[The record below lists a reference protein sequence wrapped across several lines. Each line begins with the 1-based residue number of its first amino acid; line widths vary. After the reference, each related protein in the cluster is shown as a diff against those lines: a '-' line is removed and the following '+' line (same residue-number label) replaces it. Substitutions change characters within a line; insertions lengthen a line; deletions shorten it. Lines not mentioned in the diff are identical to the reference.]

1 MFCSVCNHHL
11 NHHVTLAEKNAD
23 QEAIDDLKKQVQAE
37 ANPKMKTLLK
47 SRLDILKKEV
57 EVAKEFEKQLA
68 KSTKKLQE
76 AVTRL
81 MKQGRGDILLN
92 MSPLELKNFLISEGL
107 GESIAYFEQSQLDI
121 VQLTNE
127 AMKAIDPNFI
137 SGDINIISST
147 IQRTVSSVFDDSV
160 IPDLTKAI
168 KNTVNSALVIGSTKA
183 PLDALASEFLKS
195 VGRNTTQARLKIA
208 EFGRSTQ
215 AINAESA
222 GLDLFLYV
230 GPKDGITR
238 PFCRK
243 LVGKVLSKSQINRL
257 NNGQGAGPVL
267 TTGGGYNCRHSWTP
281 ISKGFVQV
289 MDLKQTNDDEIKDL
303 TQ

>member
-23 QEAIDDLKKQVQAE
+23 QEAIDDLKKQVQSE

-107 GESIAYFEQSQLDI
+107 GDSIAYFEQSQLDI

-127 AMKAIDPNFI
+127 AMKAVDPNFI

-147 IQRTVSSVFDDSV
+147 IQRTVASVFDDSV

-215 AINAESA
+215 AVNAESA

-257 NNGQGAGPVL
+257 NNGQGSGPVL

>member
-37 ANPKMKTLLK
+37 VNPKMKTLLK

-107 GESIAYFEQSQLDI
+107 GDAIAYFEQSQLDI

-195 VGRNTTQARLKIA
+195 VGKNTTQARLKIA

-215 AINAESA
+215 AINAEAA

>member
-107 GESIAYFEQSQLDI
+107 GDSIAYFEQSQLDI

-147 IQRTVSSVFDDSV
+147 IQRTIASVFDDSV

-215 AINAESA
+215 AVNAESA

>member
-147 IQRTVSSVFDDSV
+147 IQRTVASVFDYSV

-215 AINAESA
+215 AVNAESA

>member
-11 NHHVTLAEKNAD
+11 NHHVTLAEKDAD

-37 ANPKMKTLLK
+37 ADPKMKTLLK

-107 GESIAYFEQSQLDI
+107 GDSIAYFEQSQLDI

-127 AMKAIDPNFI
+127 AMKAVDPNFI

-147 IQRTVSSVFDDSV
+147 IQRTVASVFDDSV
-160 IPDLTKAI
+160 IPDLTNAI

-215 AINAESA
+215 AVNAESA

>member
-23 QEAIDDLKKQVQAE
+23 QESIDDLKKQVQAE

-147 IQRTVSSVFDDSV
+147 IQRTVASVFDDSV

>member
-147 IQRTVSSVFDDSV
+147 IQRTVASVFDDSV

>member
-147 IQRTVSSVFDDSV
+147 IQRTVASVFDDSV

-215 AINAESA
+215 AVNAESA

>member
-23 QEAIDDLKKQVQAE
+23 QEAIDDLKKQVQSE

-147 IQRTVSSVFDDSV
+147 IQRTVASVFDDSV

-215 AINAESA
+215 AVNAESA

>member
-23 QEAIDDLKKQVQAE
+23 QEAIDDLKKQVRAE

-147 IQRTVSSVFDDSV
+147 IQRTVASVFDDSV

-215 AINAESA
+215 AVNAESA

>member
-1 MFCSVCNHHL
+1 
-11 NHHVTLAEKNAD
+11 
-23 QEAIDDLKKQVQAE
+23 
-37 ANPKMKTLLK
+37 
-47 SRLDILKKEV
+47 
-57 EVAKEFEKQLA
+57 
-68 KSTKKLQE
+68 
-76 AVTRL
+76 
-81 MKQGRGDILLN
+81 
-92 MSPLELKNFLISEGL
+92 
-107 GESIAYFEQSQLDI
+107 
-121 VQLTNE
+121 
-127 AMKAIDPNFI
+127 MKAIDPNFI

-147 IQRTVSSVFDDSV
+147 IQRTVASVFDDSV

-215 AINAESA
+215 AVNAESA

>member
-23 QEAIDDLKKQVQAE
+23 QEAIDDLKKQVQTE

-215 AINAESA
+215 AVNAESA

>member
-37 ANPKMKTLLK
+37 ANPKMKTLLN

-147 IQRTVSSVFDDSV
+147 IQRTVASVFDDSV

-215 AINAESA
+215 AVNAESA

-267 TTGGGYNCRHSWTP
+267 TTGGGYNCRHSWAP

-303 TQ
+303 IQ

>member
-37 ANPKMKTLLK
+37 ANPKMKTLLN

-127 AMKAIDPNFI
+127 AMKAIDSNFI

-147 IQRTVSSVFDDSV
+147 IQRTVASVFDDSV

-215 AINAESA
+215 AVNAESA

>member
-23 QEAIDDLKKQVQAE
+23 QEAIDDLKKQVQSE

-107 GESIAYFEQSQLDI
+107 GDSIAYFEQSQLDI

-147 IQRTVSSVFDDSV
+147 IQRTVASVFDDSV

-267 TTGGGYNCRHSWTP
+267 TTGGGYNCRHSWAP

-303 TQ
+303 IQ

>member
-23 QEAIDDLKKQVQAE
+23 QEAIDDLKKQVQSE

-107 GESIAYFEQSQLDI
+107 GDSIAYFEQSQLDI

-147 IQRTVSSVFDDSV
+147 IQRTVASVFDDSV

>member
-107 GESIAYFEQSQLDI
+107 GDAIAYFEQSQLDI

-147 IQRTVSSVFDDSV
+147 IQRTVASVFDDSV

-195 VGRNTTQARLKIA
+195 VGKNTTQARLKIA

-215 AINAESA
+215 AINAEAA

>member
-23 QEAIDDLKKQVQAE
+23 QEAIDDLKKQVQTE

-81 MKQGRGDILLN
+81 MKQGRGEILLN

-107 GESIAYFEQSQLDI
+107 GDSIAYFEQSQLDI

-127 AMKAIDPNFI
+127 AMRAIDPNFI

-147 IQRTVSSVFDDSV
+147 IQRTVASVFDDSV

-215 AINAESA
+215 AVNAESA

>member
-107 GESIAYFEQSQLDI
+107 GDAIAYFEQSQLDI

-147 IQRTVSSVFDDSV
+147 IQRTVASVFDDSV

>member
-1 MFCSVCNHHL
+1 
-11 NHHVTLAEKNAD
+11 
-23 QEAIDDLKKQVQAE
+23 
-37 ANPKMKTLLK
+37 
-47 SRLDILKKEV
+47 LDILKKEV

-147 IQRTVSSVFDDSV
+147 IQRTVASVFDDSV

-215 AINAESA
+215 AVNAESA

>member
-23 QEAIDDLKKQVQAE
+23 QEAIDDLKKQVQTE

-147 IQRTVSSVFDDSV
+147 IQRTVASVFDDSV

-215 AINAESA
+215 AVNAESA

>member
-107 GESIAYFEQSQLDI
+107 GDAIAYFEQSQLDI

-195 VGRNTTQARLKIA
+195 VGKNTTQARLKIA

-215 AINAESA
+215 AINAEAA

>member
-23 QEAIDDLKKQVQAE
+23 QEAIDDLKKQVQSE

-81 MKQGRGDILLN
+81 MKQGRGAILLN
-92 MSPLELKNFLISEGL
+92 MSPLELKNFLISVGL
-107 GESIAYFEQSQLDI
+107 GAAVAYFEQSQLDI

-127 AMKAIDPNFI
+127 AMKAVDPNFI

-147 IQRTVSSVFDDSV
+147 IQRTVASVFDDSV

-215 AINAESA
+215 AVNAESA

>member
-147 IQRTVSSVFDDSV
+147 IQRTVASVFDDSV

-215 AINAESA
+215 AVNAESA

-303 TQ
+303 IQ

>member
-147 IQRTVSSVFDDSV
+147 IQRTVASVFDDSV

-195 VGRNTTQARLKIA
+195 VGRNTIQARLKIA

-215 AINAESA
+215 AVNAESA

>member
-23 QEAIDDLKKQVQAE
+23 QEAIDDLKKQVQSE

-47 SRLDILKKEV
+47 SRLNILKKEV

-107 GESIAYFEQSQLDI
+107 GDSIAYFEQSQLDI

-147 IQRTVSSVFDDSV
+147 IQRTVASVFDDSV

-215 AINAESA
+215 AVNAESA

>member
-81 MKQGRGDILLN
+81 IKQGRGDILLN

-215 AINAESA
+215 AVNAESA

>member
-23 QEAIDDLKKQVQAE
+23 QEAIDDLKRQVQSE

-68 KSTKKLQE
+68 RSTKKLQE

-107 GESIAYFEQSQLDI
+107 GDSIAYFEQSQLDI

-147 IQRTVSSVFDDSV
+147 IQRTIASVFDDSV

-215 AINAESA
+215 AVNAESA

>member
-47 SRLDILKKEV
+47 ARLDILKKEV

-147 IQRTVSSVFDDSV
+147 IQRTVASVFDDSV

-215 AINAESA
+215 AVNAESA